1 MLIFISIIAIII
13 AFFLWSKL
21 KIPKCG
27 NMTLVTGGIKTGKSA
42 MSVRLAYR
50 TYKRNLLKTHIWNAI
65 QHIRFKKNR
74 SFKELPKLYSNIP
87 LRCDYVPLTNEL
99 LKRQTRF
106 AYGSVCYICECSL
119 VACSMDYK
127 DDDLNENL
135 LLLNKLFAHETKG
148 GSIFYDTQSISDNH
162 YAIKRCLA
170 TYFYIHHNI
179 KIPFIALICWVK
191 ELKYS
196 DDGNNVNINTSDV
209 EDDLRMVVIPWRT
222 FKLYDR
228 YCYSVLTDHLKVE
241 DKEVKRT
248 YKDKHNKKLNLKANK
263 IITFKKNKKYY
274 EMESEK
280 NVKQ

>member
-1 MLIFISIIAIII
+1 MLIIIGIIALIVIIFI
-13 AFFLWSKL
+13 WFKL
-21 KIPKCG
+21 KIPRCG

-42 MSVRLAYR
+42 MSVRLAYK
-50 TYKRNLLKTHIWNAI
+50 TYKKNLFKVKLLNFIQGFRSRNK
-65 QHIRFKKNR
+65 RVYR
-74 SFKELPKLYSNIP
+74 ELPKLYSNIP
-87 LRCDYVPLTNEL
+87 LRCNYVPLTEDL
-99 LKRQTRF
+99 IKRKTRF

-119 VACSMDYK
+119 VACSMDFK

-179 KIPFIALICWVK
+179 KIPLIALICWVK

-209 EDDLRMVVIPWRT
+209 EDDLRMVVIPWST

-228 YCYSVLTDHLKVE
+228 YCYSVLTDHLQC
-241 DKEVKRT
+241 DNREVVRTRKDIKNKRL
-248 YKDKHNKKLNLKANK
+248 DLKARK
-263 IITFKKNKKYY
+263 IITFKKNKQYY
-274 EMESEK
+274 STEEK
-280 NVKQ
+280 K